1 MQDKKRLTEKHWKHI
16 IPASQ
21 LHKAI
26 DDCDI
31 NLVRDTA
38 LDIIDRIKK
47 YIDDD
52 NELYALESIEE
63 EFAIIESTDEDVE
76 DQVDFILDELYDF
89 CDLNN
94 IFLDPQS
101 SLSEDLAEPGL
112 TDTLSVEVDKS
123 LVDLGISGMFTSA
136 ISAEWQRLD
145 EYNSIV
151 ATLISE
157 NADPEIIQL
166 VRNVIDNITLSI
178 GQLEVALQKVSN
190 IEIPEK

>member
-1 MQDKKRLTEKHWKHI
+1 MQGKKRLTEKQWKHI

-21 LHKAI
+21 FHKAI
-26 DDCDI
+26 DDCNVD
-31 NLVRDTA
+31 LVRDTA
-38 LDIIDRIKK
+38 LDIINRIKNV
-47 YIDDD
+47 IDDE

-76 DQVDFILDELYDF
+76 DQLDFILDELYDF

-94 IFLDPQS
+94 IFLDPQG
-101 SLSEDLAEPGL
+101 SLSEDVVEPAL
-112 TDTLSVEVDKS
+112 TDTLPVEADES

-145 EYNSIV
+145 EYNGII

-157 NADPEIIQL
+157 NAEPETIQL
-166 VRNVIDNITLSI
+166 IRNVIDNITLSI
-178 GQLEVALQKVSN
+178 GQLEAALQKVST